1 MKHNKIIGIRKYKNV
16 LRLLIYEIYLLFK
29 FFCKCTQ
36 FITTLT
42 ICLSIIFK
50 YTSILSEKF
59 LKLFA
64 VKPLNRFRRLFS
76 QVLIFGLDHFSD
88 LVLYCCDM
96 VGLAWSLHLDN
107 LWTGKHY
114 PSLGLVYKQS
124 WQLLKEEKPNPF
136 LCTESITATLPIK
149 PILYWSIN
157 CTDCDAK
164 PDCTLHSF
172 KKIEVM

>member
-1 MKHNKIIGIRKYKNV
+1 MCFESKITNNFFNPYKITYLQDFIFRIKIIRKFTCVKHNKIIGKRKYKNA
-16 LRLLIYEIYLLFK
+16 LRLLIYQIYLLFK

-36 FITTLT
+36 FITIFT

-50 YTSILSEKF
+50 STSDLCEKF

-76 QVLIFGLDHFSD
+76 QVLISVLDHFSD

-114 PSLGLVYKQS
+114 PSLGLVYKLS
-124 WQLLKEEKPNPF
+124 WQLLI
-136 LCTESITATLPIK
+136 S
-149 PILYWSIN
+149 
-157 CTDCDAK
+157 
-164 PDCTLHSF
+164 
-172 KKIEVM
+172 